1 MTRKQLTLCIIHEHP
16 RVLLGMKKRGFGE
29 GRWNGFGGKVDAGE
43 TIEDAARREVL
54 EECGVSV
61 GELKKRGVLEFS
73 FERNPEEILEVHIFK
88 AEHFEGTP
96 EETEEMKPEWFT
108 VASIPYTEMW
118 PDDIHWMPLFFAGK
132 CFKGSFHFGEG
143 DTILKS
149 ALEEIP
155 EE

>member
-88 AEHFEGTP
+88 AEHFEWHSRRDRGD
-96 EETEEMKPEWFT
+96 E
-108 VASIPYTEMW
+108 
-118 PDDIHWMPLFFAGK
+118 AGVV
-132 CFKGSFHFGEG
+132 
-143 DTILKS
+143 
-149 ALEEIP
+149 
-155 EE
+155 